1 MEIFIEMLSL
11 SACSSV
17 CLACRLLHSSTAGC
31 SEVPLFCITVIRL
44 TPTAS
49 VSQVDVSKPGRDD
62 GSFLQ
67 TTAFTTLSSLQ

>member
-1 MEIFIEMLSL
+1 MEMFTEMLSL

-31 SEVPLFCITVIRL
+31 SEVPLLRVDVIKL
-44 TPTAS
+44 TSALS

-62 GSFLQ
+62 GSFSQ
-67 TTAFTTLSSLQ
+67 TTAFTTLSTLQ